1 LIGFIAFLVQKLW
14 PIKLFFSKKCF
25 WTIFTQILVFG
36 VKFFYGAANLLEN
49 SGSMQYFLV

>member
-14 PIKLFFSKKCF
+14 PIKLFFGKKCF